1 MDGHSKE
8 SQGSVCVFCAPG
20 SERPYLL
27 RVVPSTSS
35 QVETCIAL
43 EAEASMFLRGL
54 CKREGVKIKE
64 VGPVLATD
72 TPVHTEMQT
81 ALNEFM
87 SKK

>member
-1 MDGHSKE
+1 
-8 SQGSVCVFCAPG
+8 
-20 SERPYLL
+20 
-27 RVVPSTSS
+27 
-35 QVETCIAL
+35 
-43 EAEASMFLRGL
+43 MFLRGL